1 MSNTRY
7 LEVSSTYR
15 DRTRW
20 PTPGEFEIPISQSGT
35 KDKFNALDPVCK
47 STALKSWISNRF
59 LYAQPIYGTP
69 GSVVYIQFAQIASL
83 NTIAAAGNQTTIIVF
98 ETNAGTLQRIENY
111 YFKSVLRKV
120 ANLDDCARILYYKYL
135 GNGYAEIVIDSF
147 LNLIA
152 NEALLIQDPTDI
164 SSKLFPYWFVPAGN
178 DSNNSYANQILYNDT
193 INEYR
198 RIQGYDANTHILTV
212 VTNTSDTSKTNA
224 GPVDLWSETDI
235 LSIRQAPVTGYGV
248 LDCIGTAVSN
258 PNPIT
263 KTSFVINSSVSN
275 IPTVDLTGDFLE
287 ISFADSVDQ
296 NIYSNGNFQVGG
308 NFITSVVLD
317 PTSPTVS
324 EYFTGCEI
332 TVINSP
338 ASGATSTITSYDAT
352 TRIATVSPGFPNGGI
367 LPIVTQYFISYP
379 VESRR
384 IVKYVN
390 ITDNAVGAGVN
401 TFIDLPS
408 SCSDINGFYDNLYIR
423 ILSGAA
429 TGDVRLI
436 SSYVVSNISGV
447 LTRRAFLYTPFSAI
461 VNAGDQFEMKTGIVS
476 PSFSFSISTNNF
488 FINAF
493 SYDNLYPFVYTGSTV
508 SQQEMVCYEL
518 QLLNLRLPNQILETG
533 NGSRIAFYPYVY
545 VELSNVSGP
554 SSGNRNSIYSNNPNS
569 TKATFRAVINDTSQP
584 EFATYITTDGGGMV
598 CTLKF
603 KPNDNLFFSVRLPNG
618 DVYKTVVPEFY
629 SPSIPNPLIQISA
642 MFAMRR
648 VT

>member
-20 PTPGEFEIPISQSGT
+20 PSPGEFEIPISQSGT
-35 KDKFNALDPVCK
+35 KDKFNALDPVCT
-47 STALKSWISNRF
+47 STSLKTWISNRF
-59 LYAQPIYGTP
+59 LFTQPIYGTP
-69 GSVVYIQFAQIASL
+69 GSIVDVQFSQIASP
-83 NTIAAAGNQTTIIVF
+83 NTIAASSTQTTIIIY
-98 ETNAGTLQRIENY
+98 ETNAGSLQRIDNY
-111 YFKSVLRKV
+111 YLKAVLRKS
-120 ANLDDCARILYYKYL
+120 ANLDESARILYYKFL
-135 GNGYAEIVIDSF
+135 GNGFAELIIDSF
-147 LNLIA
+147 LNLVA
-152 NEALLIQDPTDI
+152 NEALIIQDPTDL
-164 SSKLFPYWFVPAGN
+164 SSKLFPYWFIPNGN
-178 DSNNSYANQILYNDT
+178 DSNNSYSNQYLYNDT

-198 RIQGYDANTHILTV
+198 LIEDYDANTHLLTV
-212 VTNTSDTSKTNA
+212 RTNTSDTSKTNA

-235 LSIRQAPVTGYGV
+235 LSIRQSPVTGYGI
-248 LDCIGTAVSN
+248 LDCYGTALSN

-263 KTSFVINSSVSN
+263 KTSFVFQSGAPNV
-275 IPTVDLTGDFLE
+275 PTVDLTGDFLE
-287 ISFADSVDQ
+287 ISFAGPTDQ
-296 NIYSNGNFQVGG
+296 NSYASGNFQIGG
-308 NFITSVVLD
+308 NFITTVVLD
-317 PTSPTVS
+317 PTSPLDS
-324 EYFTGCEI
+324 EYLTGSEI

-338 ASGATSTITSYDAT
+338 ASGATSKITAYDAL

-367 LPIVTQYFISYP
+367 LPIVTQYFISFP

-390 ITDNAVGAGVN
+390 LNGIAENGSLN
-401 TFIDLPS
+401 YIDLPS
-408 SCSDINGFYDNLYIR
+408 ICSDISNFYDNLYIR
-423 ILSGAA
+423 ILTGAA
-429 TGDVRLI
+429 AGDVRMI
-436 SSYVVSNISGV
+436 SSYFVGDIGGV
-447 LTRRAFLYTPFSAI
+447 FTRRATVYTPFSAA

-476 PSFSFSISTNNF
+476 PSFPFSISTNNF
-488 FINAF
+488 FINTF
-493 SYDNLYPFVYTGSTV
+493 SYDNLYPFVYTGSTI

-518 QLLNLRLPNQILETG
+518 QLLNLRLPNQLLETG

-554 SSGNRNSIYSNNPNS
+554 SSGNRNAIYSNNPNA

-584 EFATYITTDGGGMV
+584 EFATYITVDGGGMV

-603 KPNDNLFFSVRLPNG
+603 KPNDNLYFSVRLPNG
-618 DVYKTVVPEFY
+618 DLYKTIVPEFY